1 MVAMTFS
8 TGVRNELCALEPA
21 DCCRKAECYGMFL
34 FGRSFSLSG
43 ISLQTE
49 SGTVAQRAAALLAV
63 EAGTFAEVRA
73 PLTQR
78 GHGRIYTVAVDE
90 AVKQTVLIHFGHTGR
105 EPSLKINLANIE
117 QDCCVAAFLRG
128 AFLACGTVSD
138 PLKGYHLEFSAPR
151 INLLHSL
158 EDLLRGLP
166 FGLHPGFSH
175 RGTVPVV
182 YFKNSEEIADL
193 LTFLGAGNCAMEL
206 MQAKMLKEV
215 RADANRRTN
224 FDTANIDKT
233 VNAATQQIDAIRKL
247 QKNGVLASLPEEL
260 RELAGLRVEN
270 PELSLRELGEL
281 LNPPLTRSGVNHR
294 LARLIKLAEE

>member
-1 MVAMTFS
+1 MTFS
-8 TGVRNELCALEPA
+8 AGVRSELCALESA
-21 DCCRKAECYGMFL
+21 ACCRKAECYGMLL
-34 FGRSFSLSG
+34 FGRSFSLAG

-49 SGTVAQRAAALLAV
+49 SGTVAQRAASLLAV
-63 EAGTFAEVRA
+63 ETGTFAEVRA

-78 GHGRIYTVAVDE
+78 GHGRVYTVAVDDGMKE
-90 AVKQTVLIHFGHTGR
+90 SVLAHFGHTGR
-105 EPSLKINLANIE
+105 EPSLRINMANLE
-117 QDCCVAAFLRG
+117 NDCCTAAFLRG

-151 INLLHSL
+151 VNLLRSL
-158 EDLLRGLP
+158 EDLLRRLP

-182 YFKNSEEIADL
+182 YFKNSEEVADL
-193 LTFLGAGNCAMEL
+193 LTFLGASSSAMEL

-233 VNAATQQIDAIRKL
+233 VNAATQQIEAINRL
-247 QKNGVLASLPEEL
+247 QESGALASLPEEL
-260 RELAGLRVEN
+260 RELAALRVEN

-281 LNPPLTRSGVNHR
+281 LHPPLTRSGVNHR
-294 LARLIKLAEE
+294 LAKLMKLAEG